1 LYPAMSAEQVHY
13 VAQSVREI
21 VQNARRA
28 KLLAPGTPPLNLPA
42 YTAELVNASEKCI

>member
-1 LYPAMSAEQVHY
+1 MTAEQVHY

-28 KLLAPGTPPLNLPA
+28 KLLAPGTPPVTLPVYA
-42 YTAELVNASEKCI
+42 PDLVNT